1 MKNSYEEERER
12 TSTKSNRINKEFV
25 WRERELPLSSFND
38 LFILIDM
45 VIIKKLLK
53 NSYEEEREK
62 TSPKSNRIN
71 KEFV

>member
-1 MKNSYEEERER
+1 MILRM
-12 TSTKSNRINKEFV
+12 INNE
-25 WRERELPLSSFND
+25 SSFND